1 MPNRVL
7 FVCMGNICR
16 SPAAEA
22 VLQQAIDRSGLAI
35 EVDSAAT
42 HHFQIGNPADPRMRA
57 AGQARGYDLTSI
69 ARQVTRED
77 LAPDRFDWVVAMDR
91 DNLAHL
97 QRLAPQP
104 ATRVLLLSEFLDDS
118 WPEDVPDPYYG
129 GPEGFEEVLDMLEAA
144 IPELVRRITAES
156 I

>member
-1 MPNRVL
+1 
-7 FVCMGNICR
+7 
-16 SPAAEA
+16 
-22 VLQQAIDRSGLAI
+22 
-35 EVDSAAT
+35 
-42 HHFQIGNPADPRMRA
+42 MRA

-91 DNLAHL
+91 DNLDHL